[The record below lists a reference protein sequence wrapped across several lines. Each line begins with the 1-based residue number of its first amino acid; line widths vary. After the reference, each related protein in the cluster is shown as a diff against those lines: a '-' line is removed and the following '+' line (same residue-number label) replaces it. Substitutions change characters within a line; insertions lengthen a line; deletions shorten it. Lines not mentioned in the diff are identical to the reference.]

1 MSDLQHH
8 RNRPPGTNSVSET
21 IMNKTSGGVDN
32 WRDPN
37 PDEPYSDP
45 ELDRRNAKGS
55 NWRYDGEGGLSF
67 ESKFSACELRG
78 EILDHGAINGCAIG
92 VDIDRVKVKALGQE
106 MNHYFLMRRPW
117 KGKVPAG
124 HAEPRWKIEF
134 KWMSITIFTMVVTW
148 EDLERLR

>member
-1 MSDLQHH
+1 MGKEASHLSQ
-8 RNRPPGTNSVSET
+8 NSPLA
-21 IMNKTSGGVDN
+21 NCAA
-32 WRDPN
+32 R
-37 PDEPYSDP
+37 
-45 ELDRRNAKGS
+45 
-55 NWRYDGEGGLSF
+55 
-67 ESKFSACELRG
+67 FSTTARST
-78 EILDHGAINGCAIG
+78 A